1 MFYLL
6 IENTAPEMYEG
17 DIFIS
22 LLIFYVNKAHLRH
35 PVKVVLGVPGG
46 PCWPAVQFT
55 HPTIPFTFHLSWY
68 SALDVQ
74 GPKQISNSSNY
85 KRPNDTS

>member
-6 IENTAPEMYEG
+6 IENTAPEIYEG

-46 PCWPAVQFT
+46 PC
-55 HPTIPFTFHLSWY
+55 
-68 SALDVQ
+68 
-74 GPKQISNSSNY
+74 
-85 KRPNDTS
+85 